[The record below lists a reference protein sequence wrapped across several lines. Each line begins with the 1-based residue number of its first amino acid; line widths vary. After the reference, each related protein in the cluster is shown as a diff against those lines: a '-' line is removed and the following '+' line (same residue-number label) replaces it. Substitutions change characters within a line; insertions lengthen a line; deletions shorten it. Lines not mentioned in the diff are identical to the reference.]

1 MIKYTYM
8 YLYIYTCIFKYLIIF
23 TVHISQM
30 FDATCPSTGSQ
41 WKAKV
46 FFRGPLTTLPN
57 DDFSTGTRVRATTSK
72 SNVVELVQKDNMPF
86 PFHGL
91 PALAGCVA
99 KSENLTIPAWLSL
112 LASEKKQQLLHLDTP
127 TSTTSI
133 VHLANDLNNG
143 KPRQRMI
150 KYREGNGRNPVDG
163 SEIRRENHLG
173 WSKTL

>member
-1 MIKYTYM
+1 
-8 YLYIYTCIFKYLIIF
+8 
-23 TVHISQM
+23 M

-112 LASEKKQQLLHLDTP
+112 LASEKNNNSSTWIPQRPPLQSYILLMTL
-127 TSTTSI
+127 TTASQ
-133 VHLANDLNNG
+133 G
-143 KPRQRMI
+143 K
-150 KYREGNGRNPVDG
+150 E
-163 SEIRRENHLG
+163 
-173 WSKTL
+173 